1 MGCREHL
8 SDSYRNTSK
17 TETTSIRDSNHSD
30 ASDRV
35 SLNTTH
41 RGNKVQNM
49 EAMDKVKQKI
59 RKNTGETCREKGDSS
74 AKVEVKKSGE
84 RNKPDIR
91 HWLKKEES
99 PEKETTHQGKVKKE
113 VNSCEKE
120 ECEEDV
126 INLEDDLSQAG
137 NETVATSSE
146 YSKVEK

>member
-1 MGCREHL
+1 M
-8 SDSYRNTSK
+8 
-17 TETTSIRDSNHSD
+17 
-30 ASDRV
+30 
-35 SLNTTH
+35 
-41 RGNKVQNM
+41 
-49 EAMDKVKQKI
+49 
-59 RKNTGETCREKGDSS
+59 
-74 AKVEVKKSGE
+74 KKSGE